1 MTIQNRFSRPV
12 NVFRDQRL
20 PVTAAPAG
28 YAALIDACD
37 LNVPLPRTLSAIG
50 ERHRLVAQ
58 DGWRIYSP
66 RYAPPPS
73 LAGHLT
79 FALKHEGI
87 DLAVLKRFYAASGP
101 APVEAL
107 VRAAPT
113 GAYALSR
120 RGRTREFAALTGAEI
135 ARIET
140 LYREVLLDPEPVA
153 AAGGSGQG
161 SPLS

>member
-1 MTIQNRFSRPV
+1 MIPTRTPAVASEWVRAIRHCFSPPV
-12 NVFRDQRL
+12 SVFRDQRL

-28 YAALIDACD
+28 YAALIDACG

-79 FALKHEGI
+79 L
-87 DLAVLKRFYAASGP
+87 
-101 APVEAL
+101 
-107 VRAAPT
+107 T
-113 GAYALSR
+113 R
-120 RGRTREFAALTGAEI
+120 RGCCRR
-135 ARIET
+135 
-140 LYREVLLDPEPVA
+140 
-153 AAGGSGQG
+153 
-161 SPLS
+161 